1 MNFRDIGGYETAD
14 GRTLRWRTVFRSDGL
29 TRLTDNDHGVL
40 EGFGLSTV
48 LDLRSSA
55 EVEHGTIDLEQISVN
70 FHHLPLVEDVMDP
83 ERQMVEPGMLFL
95 RYRDLARH
103 GAPQIARALNILS
116 DSSTYP
122 VVVHCS
128 AGKDRTG
135 VMMAILLELLG
146 VPDETIIADYLL
158 SSEAMPALRLRL
170 MEQFPEN
177 SALIEQIG
185 EVFTVEPSNMERF
198 LALLREEHGS
208 VQAYVEELGVTPQVV
223 ESLRDSLLE

>member
-1 MNFRDIGGYETAD
+1 MEPATIPQLPERVIVLEGAVNFRDIGGYETAD

-95 RYRDLARH
+95 R
-103 GAPQIARALNILS
+103 
-116 DSSTYP
+116 
-122 VVVHCS
+122 
-128 AGKDRTG
+128 
-135 VMMAILLELLG
+135 
-146 VPDETIIADYLL
+146 
-158 SSEAMPALRLRL
+158 
-170 MEQFPEN
+170 
-177 SALIEQIG
+177 
-185 EVFTVEPSNMERF
+185 
-198 LALLREEHGS
+198 
-208 VQAYVEELGVTPQVV
+208 
-223 ESLRDSLLE
+223 